1 MQQITPEQLSQYV
14 AVLID
19 DAVAAY
25 QEFAQSAPAIIASSE
40 VELDGELFAVLR
52 ALGTEIGTTLANANR
67 LIDEIMHS
75 HPDVPHADNP
85 RYLQQLLRALED
97 SFVLLISINSRKDLQ
112 SRPLLDPRK
121 LTDAMSRP
129 HVQQW
134 LGLNRNRNLPEGPLM
149 AQSDDA

>member
-1 MQQITPEQLSQYV
+1 MQQISPEQLSQYV

-25 QEFAQSAPAIIASSE
+25 QEFAASAPAIIASSE

-52 ALGTEIGTTLANANR
+52 ALGTEIGTTLANVNR
-67 LIDEIMHS
+67 LIDEIMLR

-97 SFVLLISINSRKDLQ
+97 SFVLLISINSRGDLQ

-121 LTDAMSRP
+121 LADAMDRP
-129 HVQQW
+129 HVKQW

-149 AQSDDA
+149 AQSDDS